1 MSTAAWAGMSLG
13 QEGTRR
19 ELLARARRL
28 TPESEARWGKF
39 TVDRMLAHVVDGFRM
54 AMGDVTTKPKRVA
67 IPIHRWPL
75 NVIFIH
81 VFGMPKH
88 APTAPELL
96 SRAPLTID
104 GELRELESQ
113 MARFAGMRDREDWPA
128 HPFFGRL
135 SRRSWGVLGYKHLDH
150 HLRQFGV

>member
-1 MSTAAWAGMSLG
+1 MKTLW
-13 QEGTRR
+13 QQRTRE

-28 TPESEARWGKF
+28 TPASEARWGKF
-39 TVDRMLAHVVDGFRM
+39 TVDRMLAHVVDGFHM
-54 AMGDVTTKPKRVA
+54 AMGDIATKPKRVP
-67 IPIHRWPL
+67 IPIDRWPL
-75 NVIFIH
+75 NVLFIH
-81 VFGMPKH
+81 VVGMPKH

-96 SRAPLTID
+96 SRAPLAID

-113 MARFAGMRDREDWPA
+113 MARFASMAERTDWPA